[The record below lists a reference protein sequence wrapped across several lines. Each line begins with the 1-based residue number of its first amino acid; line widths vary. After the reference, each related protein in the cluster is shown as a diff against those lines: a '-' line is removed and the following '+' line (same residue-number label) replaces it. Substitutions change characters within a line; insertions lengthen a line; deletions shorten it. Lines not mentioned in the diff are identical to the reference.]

1 MATGRKAKMRSV
13 PAALAVSLFATAA
26 QGAVLGTIQV
36 DTAKY
41 VSGNLPGPGARQ
53 QWRVY
58 LRQNQL
64 YAIHGQ
70 AGGFDGIKAEVR
82 TSGGKLLSRFVPFLD
97 AENDSGISLKAPYTG
112 YYTVTA
118 IGPPLCSAVN
128 DAFPCA
134 DTYPMPYGFA
144 ADHDC
149 AGNTS
154 TRCGIGVG

>member
-1 MATGRKAKMRSV
+1 MRSV

-70 AGGFDGIKAEVR
+70 AGGFDGIKAE
-82 TSGGKLLSRFVPFLD
+82 GGRPAANSSPASCRSWMPRM
-97 AENDSGISLKAPYTG
+97 
-112 YYTVTA
+112 TA
-118 IGPPLCSAVN
+118 A
-128 DAFPCA
+128 
-134 DTYPMPYGFA
+134 
-144 ADHDC
+144 
-149 AGNTS
+149 
-154 TRCGIGVG
+154 